1 MRQADRLVFR
11 GMLFYSGL
19 TLFILLG
26 IVFISQ
32 LIAKAGGPAN
42 SHWSGGTL
50 FTYVFLQMPET
61 AYVVTPLALLIGAL
75 AWLSI
80 LNSHSE
86 ITALRMSGWSLWRLE
101 RPLFFVGIL
110 GTCWMFALSEWMIPL
125 SSPAAEALWANAGTS
140 SPGFRE
146 LGGGQGLWLR
156 QNHQLIQILSVGD
169 QGKHLRNLR
178 IIRAEEGMAGIFSI
192 TVAKSADYQEGRWWL
207 DGVTRYRFG
216 TQSLTQSSRSTEPWS
231 ISLLPDTLRS
241 FSSHTRVMTLQTLW
255 NSYQNLHGG
264 ILAMNRFALA
274 FWQRITYP
282 WVGIVMI
289 WLVVPLVVRNP
300 RGGGLFGWVLLGL
313 ALGLIFHF
321 LTQMSGFIS
330 ISGGIPPAA
339 ATLFPLGLFAFFAWM
354 LQRYHH

>member
-1 MRQADRLVFR
+1 MKRADRMVFR

-19 TLFILLG
+19 TLTILLG
-26 IVFISQ
+26 IVFVAQ

-42 SHWSGGTL
+42 SHWGSSTL
-50 FTYVFLQMPET
+50 FIYVLLQMPET

-101 RPLFFVGIL
+101 RPLFWVGLL
-110 GTCWMFALSEWMIPL
+110 GTCWMFGLSEWVVPL
-125 SSPAAEALWANAGTS
+125 SSPAAEAIWAKAGTPS
-140 SPGFRE
+140 TGFQE
-146 LGGGQGLWLR
+146 LGGEGLWLR
-156 QNHQLIQILSVGD
+156 QHHQLIQILSVGD
-169 QGKHLRNLR
+169 QGNHLRNVR
-178 IIRAEEGMAGIFSI
+178 IIQAEGGMSGILSV
-192 TVAKSADYQEGRWWL
+192 TVAKSAHYRQGHWWL
-207 DGVTRYRFG
+207 DGLTRYRFG
-216 TQSLTQSSRSTEPWS
+216 TRSLTESTGSTEPWS
-231 ISLLPDTLRS
+231 INLLPGTLRS
-241 FSSHTRVMTLQTLW
+241 FSSRTHVMTLQTLW

-289 WLVVPLVVRNP
+289 WLVVPMVVRNP

-313 ALGLIFHF
+313 ALGLVFHF